1 MNQTL
6 RQPPKL
12 HTELYQDEHDERKI
26 SWLELFYDL
35 VYVATLIQLGD
46 ALSSDVSIGGFLRFV
61 ALFVPIW
68 WSWTGI
74 TFYSNRF
81 VADDLVHRVLIF
93 TQILAIAA
101 LGFSVKGAFGD
112 LYVQFTLSYVAVRF
126 ILVLLYLRAAS
137 SVPQAAELARRYA
150 IGFAIAAF
158 VWLIAAFVPSPYY
171 LLFWLF
177 GMLVDFAVPLGKRSR
192 ALSAL
197 LRIDVPHMIERYGIF
212 VIIVLGESFVKVVSG
227 LSGTQIDVGLV
238 VFGLLAMTV
247 VSGLWWL
254 YFDDISGVSLQP
266 YVASAYIWIYSH
278 LPIAIGITAFGVAA
292 SKLILSIGSEP
303 VADKY
308 RWLTATALVFYLLF
322 VALVDWVTVSQSGRS
337 NRTRSIVRLAA
348 ALLVVLF
355 TGMTGGAT
363 SIQYTAGI
371 AVIFAG
377 QIGIDLLL
385 SRVQEKSAE

>member
-1 MNQTL
+1 MNQSFL
-6 RQPPKL
+6 QSPKL
-12 HTELYQDEHDERKI
+12 HTELYQDEHEERKI

-46 ALSSDVSIGGFLRFV
+46 ALGSDVSIGGFLRFI

-68 WSWTGI
+68 WAWTGM

-81 VADDLVHRVLIF
+81 VVDDLVHRVLIF
-93 TQILAIAA
+93 TQILGIAA

-112 LYVQFTLSYVAVRF
+112 LYVQFTLSYVVVRF

-137 SVPQAAELARRYA
+137 SVPHAAELARRYA
-150 IGFAIAAF
+150 IGFAIASTI
-158 VWLIAAFVPSPYY
+158 WLIAAFLPSPYH
-171 LLFWLF
+171 LLFWLL

-192 ALSAL
+192 ELSAQ

-227 LSGTQIDVGLV
+227 LAGTEIDASLI

-254 YFDDISGVSLQP
+254 YFGDISGVSLQP
-266 YVASAYIWIYSH
+266 HVASTYIWIYSH

-308 RWLTATALVFYLLF
+308 RWLTAIALVFYLLS
-322 VALVDWVTVSQSGRS
+322 VALVDWVTASGSGRS
-337 NRTRSIVRLAA
+337 NRSRSVVRFAA

-355 TGMTGGAT
+355 AGIIGGISAI
-363 SIQYTAGI
+363 SYTAGI

-377 QIGIDLLL
+377 QIAIDMLL
-385 SRVQEKSAE
+385 SRQQVESAV